1 MKNLCETFIRDLYQ
15 EYKKRGSIE
24 EERGFKD
31 SIENGVNVVMET
43 IEQLCHMKNSQ
54 SCSDYLNGIKIAID
68 GELSSFPKNLLKRTE
83 QRVGR
88 EFGYSHCAK
97 VHQ

>member
-1 MKNLCETFIRDLYQ
+1 MKNLCETFIGDLYQ

-43 IEQLCHMKNSQ
+43 IGQLCRMKNSQ
-54 SCSDYLNGIKIAID
+54 SCLDYINGIKIAID
-68 GELSSFPKNLLKRTE
+68 GELSSFPKNFLKRIE

-88 EFGYSHCAK
+88 EFGYSHSIK